1 MDIAAYRKQCLAEI
15 RQAKA
20 DPDAPLTAKAGAR
33 KIAANRV
40 GALSADAR
48 ADALSLH
55 ASGREASTRDAMDL
69 LADDAAGVEPR
80 LRALAFLDAAAFD
93 PVAFASYEAGFAAT
107 LKRLATH
114 QAPALRLAALERLAL
129 LADPDAQALLAESL
143 SGKRRAL
150 VPQAKA
156 VQLLG
161 MDAHGGAHPLL
172 RKLATTAKGKVREE
186 ALRSLAGDPKAASL
200 LARVGADKAESRSVR
215 EIAAMSLKN
224 AAPARFASLARKM
237 VLDESEDRRLRATAM
252 SAIAHTEA
260 VRSIAMKPAFAKAVG
275 ALAGNRGTPAVLKK
289 SMRVAMLSDDAQS
302 GFEVA
307 SAVPAAGRIGRKAVA
322 GVAAKQA
329 TKKAA
334 KKAAKKVA
342 KKTAK
347 KAGGKTTAR
356 KVGKP
361 LAMQSRGKGRTRP
374 GRG

>member
-20 DPDAPLTAKAGAR
+20 DPDAPRTAKAGAR

-80 LRALAFLDAAAFD
+80 LRALAFLDAATFD

-107 LKRLATH
+107 LQRLATH
-114 QAPALRLAALERLAL
+114 QEQALRLAALERLAL
-129 LADPDAQALLAESL
+129 LADPLAQTLLAESL
-143 SGKRRAL
+143 SGKRQAL

-200 LARVGADKAESRSVR
+200 LARVGGDKTESRSVR

-237 VLDESEDRRLRATAM
+237 VLDENEDRRLRATAM

-260 VRSIAMKPAFAKAVG
+260 VRRIAMKPAFAKAVG
-275 ALAGNRGTPAVLKK
+275 TLASSRGTPAALKK
-289 SMRVAMLSDDAQS
+289 SMRVAMLSDAAEP

-307 SAVPAAGRIGRKAVA
+307 SAAPTAAKTVGKVGRNAVA
-322 GVAAKQA
+322 KA
-329 TKKAA
+329 AA

-342 KKTAK
+342 KKVAK
-347 KAGGKTTAR
+347 KGVGKVAAR
-356 KVGKP
+356 KVVKAAPKRGP
-361 LAMQSRGKGRTRP
+361 GKGRTRP